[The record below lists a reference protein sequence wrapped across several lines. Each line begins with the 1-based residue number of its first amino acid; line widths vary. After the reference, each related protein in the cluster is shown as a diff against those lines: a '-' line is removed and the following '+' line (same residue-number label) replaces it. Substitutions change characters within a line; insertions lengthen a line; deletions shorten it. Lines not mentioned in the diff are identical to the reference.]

1 MNEGYSI
8 GALARAGSV
17 NVETIR
23 YYERRKLLRQPM
35 RPHGQ
40 MRRYGADELAALQ
53 FIKRAQA
60 AGFSLDEV
68 EVLLRLQRRQACQE
82 TRQLAANKLASVEM
96 RLRELKALR
105 AELKHWVR
113 QCDENENSSEC
124 PTLARLNGS
133 GENDAESGR

>member
-1 MNEGYSI
+1 MNDGYSI
-8 GALARAGSV
+8 GGLARAGGV

-23 YYERRKLLRQPM
+23 YYERRKLLRQPV

-40 MRRYGADELAALQ
+40 IRRYGAAELAALQ

-68 EVLLRLQRRQACQE
+68 EVLLLLRRRQACRE
-82 TRQLAANKLASVEM
+82 TRQLAAKKLASVEM

-113 QCDENENSSEC
+113 QCDANEDANAC
-124 PTLARLNGS
+124 PTLARLNGC
-133 GENDAESGR
+133 GKDHREMGR